1 MTDQLGLD
9 DNEQIKM
16 GRPARG
22 SVECLGLTFDSDD
35 ARRQHFSAILAE
47 RLRDQAFR
55 RQPGF
60 PVGEDEDIL
69 RMSDPPYYTACPN
82 PFLGEFIRVY
92 GKPYDPGTSYHRDPF
107 AVDVSVGKTDA
118 LYKAHSYHTKVP
130 HLAIVPSILHYTEPG
145 DIVFDGFCGSGM
157 TGVAAQYCGSAPAE
171 YRLKL
176 EAEWAEQGQRPP
188 QWGARRAILGD
199 LSPAATFIAA
209 GYNIPFDVEEF
220 EREARRILAEV
231 DVELGWMYETLHS
244 DGKTKGR
251 INYTVWSEVFSCAHC
266 GEQVVFLEHAFDFE
280 TKSVS
285 ATISCPRCS
294 AEASK
299 EQMELLMEA
308 VSTPDGVRHHPKR
321 VPVFIAYEVAGQ
333 RFEKRLDDYDRDV
346 LERVQALAPPKGL
359 PRLAL
364 GDTQMTRV
372 GRMATTKTQY
382 VDDLF
387 LPRSAHAIAA
397 IWARADQSRLRLPL
411 LYLFE
416 QTIWTMS
423 VLNRFRPSGFSQVSQ
438 CLSGVFYVPSQMAEV
453 SLHYVLDGKIKRLA
467 RVFAENRFGGSA
479 AVSVSDCAASGLD
492 ANSIDYVFTDP
503 PFGENIYYAAL
514 NTLVESWHGV
524 VEDGSTEAIMDRVQN
539 KTVHDYQGLM
549 TACFREYYRVLK
561 PGRWITVCFSNSSNS
576 VWRAIQE
583 AMGIAGFVV
592 ADVRTLDKKMGS
604 FRQVTS
610 QAVKQD
616 LVISAYKPSR
626 DVGSG
631 GSIEAPDQDAAWAMV
646 VEHMANVP
654 IVVESGGGI
663 EPVLERTPQM
673 LHDRM
678 VGFFVQRELAVPL
691 SASEFMSGLAQRY
704 PERDGM
710 YFLPEQVAEYDK
722 RRAKVASVQQLS
734 LMVIDESSA
743 IQWVRQQLESK
754 PQSFAELQ
762 PTFMREAQQ
771 SWAKHEVQIE
781 LKELLEANF
790 ILYDGHGPV
799 PSQIKSYL
807 STNWREYRN
816 LEAEDES
823 LRDKAKGRWY
833 VPDPGKAADLEKLRE
848 RQLLKEFELY
858 RGSKGRKLRVFRTEA
873 VRAGFKRAYDER
885 DWETIV
891 AVAGHLPDSVVQ
903 EDEKLLMYYDVARM
917 RVG

>member
-1 MTDQLGLD
+1 LGQVFETDASRRDYFLGL
-9 DNEQIKM
+9 
-16 GRPARG
+16 
-22 SVECLGLTFDSDD
+22 
-35 ARRQHFSAILAE
+35 LAE
-47 RLRDQAFR
+47 KLKDPEFR
-55 RQPGF
+55 NQKGF
-60 PVGEDEDIL
+60 PVGEEEDIL
-69 RMSDPPYYTACPN
+69 KMSDPPYYTACPN
-82 PFLGEFIRVY
+82 PFLGEVISAY
-92 GKPYDPGTSYHRDPF
+92 GKAYDARVPYHREPF

-130 HLAIVPSILHYTEPG
+130 HLAIVPSILHYTDPG
-145 DIVFDGFCGSGM
+145 DIVLDGFCGSGM

-171 YRLKL
+171 YRMEL
-176 EAEWAEQGQRPP
+176 EAGWAEQGLDPP
-188 QWGARRAILGD
+188 TWGPRRAVLGD

-209 GYNIPFDVEEF
+209 GYNIPFDVDEF
-220 EREARRILAEV
+220 QREALRILGEV
-231 DVELGWMYETLHS
+231 DAELGWMYETLHS

-266 GEQVVFLEHAFDFE
+266 GEQIVFLEHAFDFE

-285 ATISCPRCS
+285 ASICCPRCK

-308 VSTPDGVRHHPKR
+308 VSSADGVRHRPKR
-321 VPVFIAYEVAGQ
+321 VPVLIAYEAAGR

-346 LERVQALAPPKGL
+346 LERVDLLSPPKAL
-359 PRLAL
+359 PHLAL

-372 GRMATTKTQY
+372 GRMATTETRH

-387 LPRSAHAIAA
+387 LPRSAHALAA
-397 IWARADQSRLRLPL
+397 LWEKADKSRLRIPL

-416 QTIWTMS
+416 QAIWTMS
-423 VLNRFRPSGFSQVSQ
+423 VLNRYRPSGYSQVSQ
-438 CLSGVFYVPSQMAEV
+438 CLSGVFYVPSQTAEL
-453 SLHYVLDGKIKRLA
+453 SPHYVLDGKIKRLSK
-467 RVFAENRFGGSA
+467 VFAANRFAGTA
-479 AVSVSDCAASGLD
+479 TVSVSDCASSGVNS
-492 ANSIDYVFTDP
+492 NSIDYVFTDP

-514 NTLVESWHGV
+514 NTLVEAWHGV
-524 VEDGSTEAIMDRVQN
+524 VEDSSTEAIMDRVQK

-561 PGRWITVCFSNSSNS
+561 PGRWMTVCFSNSSNS

-616 LVISAYKPSR
+616 LVISAYKPGR
-626 DVGSG
+626 DVEPS
-631 GSIEAPDQDAAWAMV
+631 GSIEAPSQDAAWAMV
-646 VEHMANVP
+646 AEHMSNVP
-654 IVVESGGGI
+654 IAVEAGGGI

-691 SASEFMSGLAQRY
+691 STSEFMAGLTQRY

-710 YFLPEQVAEYDK
+710 FFLPEQVAEYDK
-722 RRAKVASVQQLS
+722 RRAKVDSVQQLS
-734 LMVIDESSA
+734 LMVTDESSA
-743 IQWVRQQLESK
+743 IQWVRQQLDGR
-754 PQSFAELQ
+754 PQSFSDLQ

-771 SWAKHEVQIE
+771 TWAKHEAQIE

-790 ILYDGHGPV
+790 LLYDGRAPV

-816 LEAEDES
+816 LEANDPS
-823 LRDKAKGRWY
+823 LQDKAKSRWY

-848 RQLLKEFELY
+848 RQLLKEFEEY
-858 RGSKGRKLRVFRTEA
+858 RSSKNRKLRLFRTEA

-891 AVAGHLPDSVVQ
+891 TVAGRLPDSVVQ
-903 EDEKLLMYYDVARM
+903 EDEKLLMYLDVARM